1 LESKLS
7 LSPRQREVLD
17 FIKKHLEIQ
26 GFPPSYREIGAA
38 LDIGSTNAV
47 RDHILALERKGFLER
62 KGSRSR
68 GLTLTLPP
76 EELERDHEQ
85 ANPGMVSV
93 PVLGPVAAGQP
104 LWADGNIQGRLN
116 VDSSLVRRGG
126 KCFALK
132 VVGDSMIEEGIFEGD
147 MLVVRAQPDAED
159 GTIVVALVD
168 DEATVKRIYREDG
181 RVRLQPSNAAMS
193 PIFPRMD
200 EGTTTVVQ
208 GVVVAVLRV
217 LDA

>member
-1 LESKLS
+1 MS

-17 FIKKHLEIQ
+17 FIKKHLEKQ
-26 GFPPSYREIGAA
+26 GFPPSYREIGAE

-47 RDHILALERKGFLER
+47 RDHILALERKGYLER

-68 GLTLTLPP
+68 GLTLTLPT
-76 EELERDHEQ
+76 EELEQDQEQ
-85 ANPGMVSV
+85 ALSGLIPV
-93 PVLGPVAAGQP
+93 PILGPVAAGQP
-104 LWADGNIQGRLN
+104 LWADGNIRGKLN
-116 VDSSLVRRGG
+116 VDQSLVRRGG
-126 KCFALK
+126 KHFALK

-147 MLVVRAQPDAED
+147 MLVVRSQPDAED

-168 DEATVKRIYREDG
+168 DEATVKRLYREDG

-200 EGTTTVVQ
+200 EGTRTLVQ
-208 GVVVAVLRV
+208 GVVVAVLRI

>member
-1 LESKLS
+1 MS

-17 FIKKHLEIQ
+17 FIKKHLEKQ

-68 GLTLTLPP
+68 GLTLTLPA
-76 EELERDHEQ
+76 EELEQDLEQ
-85 ANPGMVSV
+85 SSRTVSI

-104 LWADGNIQGRLN
+104 LWADGNVRGKLN
-116 VDSSLVRRGG
+116 VDLSLVRRGG
-126 KCFALK
+126 KHFALK

-147 MLVVRAQPDAED
+147 MLVVRAQPDADD

-168 DEATVKRIYREDG
+168 DEATVKRLYRENG
-181 RVRLQPSNAAMS
+181 RVRLQPSNAKMP

-208 GVVVAVLRV
+208 GVVVAVLRI